1 MVYYIAHGKANGWS
15 GIVCGNSE
23 SWWGT
28 LSDVFEQYIVKNL
41 AWGYVAS
48 GMDVEFIGAIF

>member
-1 MVYYIAHGKANGWS
+1 MVYYRAHGKANGWS
-15 GIVCGNSE
+15 GVVCENSE

-41 AWGYVAS
+41 AWG
-48 GMDVEFIGAIF
+48 